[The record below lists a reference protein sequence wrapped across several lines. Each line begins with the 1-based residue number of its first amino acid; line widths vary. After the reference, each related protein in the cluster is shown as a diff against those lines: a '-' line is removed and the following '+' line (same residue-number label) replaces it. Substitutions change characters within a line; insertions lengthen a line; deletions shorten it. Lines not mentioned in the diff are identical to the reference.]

1 MKRRPLCIFCV
12 LFLTVQ
18 AIRVLFFGAG
28 DYTSALGQ
36 IVNRNNKG
44 EINLIL
50 TGTADRIDE
59 KESVTAVRVKGNAVS
74 FYSGSDRKIA
84 RQSVFGKSDGHR
96 SSYDFSQEL
105 PRKIW
110 EEKVLVYLEKED
122 AAHIKIG
129 NKLKIKGKA
138 SAFETARNPG
148 NFDQRAYY
156 KRQKIG
162 AYVWADEVGI
172 LSGQTECIRQFLHE
186 FRQGWKKLLVGCLGS
201 YYGNTISAIL
211 LGEKGDLD
219 PYMKKLYQ
227 NNGIGHLLA
236 ISGLH
241 MSFIGSG
248 LYGFLRKRGVGFPVS
263 GAVGTIVLLFY
274 TVMTGASISALRALI
289 MFSVRMG
296 AEVTG
301 RDCDLPTSLAVAAA
315 LLSAKDPLC
324 LSDAGFLFSFGSL
337 CGICM
342 LTPLFECLF
351 GCGTEKKNIWTH
363 MGKAVSA
370 SLAVN
375 LFLLGPMLYFYFEIP
390 PYSVFLN
397 LFVIPALPVI
407 MGTGLSGS
415 VMILLVKPIGIILLK
430 SSGVILWAYDR
441 LCSAAVMLPF
451 GRITAGKP
459 SVQLLV
465 AYYVILF
472 ALYGM
477 YRRFPKKIWGY
488 MLFVS
493 AAFLIVLCGA
503 KTRDIEGIKITVL
516 DVGQGDGI
524 VLSGKG
530 KNYLIDGGSSDVKQ
544 AGAQRIEPYLLSEG
558 IGCLDYVFVTHGD
571 EDHISG
577 IRELLEGQ
585 KLGVRIDTLVLPPE
599 EYHDEKLADLARI
612 AVENGTRVVSV
623 KTGANIYGRGERQT
637 EKNDSKEV
645 MRLRCIGPLTDIPQG
660 LTKPKAGNE
669 ASLVLEFSYGNFDM
683 LFTGDV
689 EGAGEE
695 LLVKSDVLRKYEIL
709 KCAHHGSKNSGTAA
723 FLEKTDP
730 RAAIISAGIDN
741 RYGHPHEE
749 TLNRLKKRKV
759 KTYNTQ
765 TDGAVTIK
773 SDGIQISIESFL
785 LSK

>member
-227 NNGIGHLLA
+227 KNGIGHLLA

-248 LYGFLRKRGVGFPVS
+248 LYGFLRKGGVGFPVS
-263 GAVGTIVLLFY
+263 GAVGTTVLLFY

-301 RDCDLPTSLAVAAA
+301 RDYDLPTSLAVAAA

-415 VMILLVKPIGIILLK
+415 VMILLV
-430 SSGVILWAYDR
+430 
-441 LCSAAVMLPF
+441 
-451 GRITAGKP
+451 
-459 SVQLLV
+459 
-465 AYYVILF
+465 
-472 ALYGM
+472 
-477 YRRFPKKIWGY
+477 
-488 MLFVS
+488 
-493 AAFLIVLCGA
+493 
-503 KTRDIEGIKITVL
+503 
-516 DVGQGDGI
+516 
-524 VLSGKG
+524 
-530 KNYLIDGGSSDVKQ
+530 
-544 AGAQRIEPYLLSEG
+544 
-558 IGCLDYVFVTHGD
+558 
-571 EDHISG
+571 
-577 IRELLEGQ
+577 
-585 KLGVRIDTLVLPPE
+585 
-599 EYHDEKLADLARI
+599 
-612 AVENGTRVVSV
+612 
-623 KTGANIYGRGERQT
+623 
-637 EKNDSKEV
+637 ND
-645 MRLRCIGPLTDIPQG
+645 P
-660 LTKPKAGNE
+660 
-669 ASLVLEFSYGNFDM
+669 
-683 LFTGDV
+683 
-689 EGAGEE
+689 
-695 LLVKSDVLRKYEIL
+695 
-709 KCAHHGSKNSGTAA
+709 
-723 FLEKTDP
+723 
-730 RAAIISAGIDN
+730 
-741 RYGHPHEE
+741 
-749 TLNRLKKRKV
+749 
-759 KTYNTQ
+759 
-765 TDGAVTIK
+765 
-773 SDGIQISIESFL
+773 
-785 LSK
+785 